1 MMQNIVINTCWG
13 GFNLS
18 EQAIALYAS
27 FTNQT
32 PDDVIVWD
40 IKRDD
45 PALVDVVDQLGG
57 NMGPGT
63 KLKVV
68 EIPNDVQWEISEYD
82 GWEHVAEKHRRWS

>member
-1 MMQNIVINTCWG
+1 MQNIVINTCWG

-27 FTNQT
+27 FTNQK

-57 NMGPGT
+57 DMGSGT

>member
-1 MMQNIVINTCWG
+1 MQNIVINTCWG

-27 FTNQT
+27 FTNQK

-57 NMGPGT
+57 DMGSGT

-82 GWEHVAEKHRRWS
+82 GWEHIAEKHRRWS

>member
-1 MMQNIVINTCWG
+1 MQNIVINTCWG

-27 FTNQT
+27 FTNQK

-45 PALVDVVDQLGG
+45 PALVNVVDQLGG
-57 NMGPGT
+57 DMGSGT